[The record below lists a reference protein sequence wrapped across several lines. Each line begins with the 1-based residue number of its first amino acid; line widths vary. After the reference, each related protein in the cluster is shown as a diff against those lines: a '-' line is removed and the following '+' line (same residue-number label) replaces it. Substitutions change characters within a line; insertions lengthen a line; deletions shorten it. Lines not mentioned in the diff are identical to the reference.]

1 MNPDTMEEVQL
12 IEVEPRPHFRL
23 WLRYSD
29 GVEGEVDVSDMA
41 CLPIFR
47 RWHEDVPFAAV
58 GVMPGNLLVWNDDM
72 DMCGDALYLELTGK
86 QPEDI
91 FPNLRKRAC
100 QPLPDSTA

>member
-1 MNPDTMEEVQL
+1 M
-12 IEVEPRPHFRL
+12 
-23 WLRYSD
+23 
-29 GVEGEVDVSDMA
+29 DVSDMA

-58 GVMPGNLLVWNDDM
+58 GMMPGNLLVWNDDM